1 LTERFDLN
9 SLKSRLLPQ
18 VPLEP
23 QGNLPLAGVAIVI
36 NLDDQE
42 GPVLFIRR
50 TERRGDPWSGQI
62 GFPGG
67 HKSHADQGLLQTAI
81 RETQEE
87 VGIELIQ
94 HELLGSLPIVTS
106 RSRRVQVAP
115 FVFALKIPVTVR
127 TNREVAESFWVP
139 LSELTRLEPKI
150 REVQVDE
157 GKLEVPSYYY
167 QGRIIWGLTFRI
179 LNLLLGRTF
188 EDG

>member
-1 LTERFDLN
+1 MTERFDLN
-9 SLKSRLLPQ
+9 SLKSRLLPH

-36 NLDDQE
+36 NPDDQ
-42 GPVLFIRR
+42 GGAVLFIRR

-67 HKSHADQGLLQTAI
+67 HESHLDRGLLQTAI

-106 RSRRVQVAP
+106 RSRRVQVAS

-127 TNREVAESFWVP
+127 KNREVAESFWVP
-139 LSELTRLEPKI
+139 LGELTRLEPKI

-157 GKLEVPSYYY
+157 GNLGVPSYYY

-179 LNLLLGRTF
+179 LNHLLGRTF